1 LGHLV
6 ERPLVAV
13 NTILRVTAA
22 VTAAKL
28 KCQSLAT
35 YLVNPD
41 FSVSLVVDFLFVQSL
56 PVLNLIQSH
65 LLLDIVANGPDIRN
79 VAEPMHS
86 DVFTRLCRGKLV
98 DIIWIV
104 RLNLLRACLG
114 WIQTC
119 YLPALQG
126 IHQRDLS
133 VSSIVDALNL
143 LKLLNLH

>member
-1 LGHLV
+1 MGHLV

-65 LLLDIVANGPDIRN
+65 LLLDIVANGPDIRH

-86 DVFTRLCRGKLV
+86 DVFTRLSRGKLV

-119 YLPALQG
+119 YLSALQG

-133 VSSIVDALNL
+133 VSSIVDALNF
-143 LKLLNLH
+143 

>member
-1 LGHLV
+1 MGHLV

-41 FSVSLVVDFLFVQSL
+41 FSVSLVVVFLFVQSL

-65 LLLDIVANGPDIRN
+65 LLLDIVANGPDIRH

-119 YLPALQG
+119 YLSALQG

-143 LKLLNLH
+143 LR

>member
-1 LGHLV
+1 MGHLV

-65 LLLDIVANGPDIRN
+65 LLLDIVANGPDIRH

-119 YLPALQG
+119 YLPAL
-126 IHQRDLS
+126 
-133 VSSIVDALNL
+133 
-143 LKLLNLH
+143 

>member
-1 LGHLV
+1 MGHLV

-35 YLVNPD
+35 YLVNPY

-119 YLPALQG
+119 YLSALQS

>member
-1 LGHLV
+1 MGHLV

-13 NTILRVTAA
+13 NTILRVTAISA
-22 VTAAKL
+22 TKL
-28 KCQSLAT
+28 KFQSLAT
-35 YLVNPD
+35 YLVNPN

-56 PVLNLIQSH
+56 PVLYLIQSH
-65 LLLDIVANGPDIRN
+65 LLLDIVAYGPDIRH

-86 DVFTRLCRGKLV
+86 DAFARLCRGKLV
-98 DIIWIV
+98 DFIWIV

-143 LKLLNLH
+143 LA

>member
-1 LGHLV
+1 MGHLV

-86 DVFTRLCRGKLV
+86 DVFTRLSRGKLV

-119 YLPALQG
+119 YLPAL
-126 IHQRDLS
+126 
-133 VSSIVDALNL
+133 
-143 LKLLNLH
+143 

>member
-1 LGHLV
+1 MGHLV

-65 LLLDIVANGPDIRN
+65 LLLDIVANGPDITN

-133 VSSIVDALNL
+133 VSSIVDALNF
-143 LKLLNLH
+143 

>member
-1 LGHLV
+1 MGHLV

-41 FSVSLVVDFLFVQSL
+41 FSVSLVVVFLFVQSL

-65 LLLDIVANGPDIRN
+65 LLLDIVANGPDIRH

-119 YLPALQG
+119 YLSALQG

-133 VSSIVDALNL
+133 VSSIVDALNF
-143 LKLLNLH
+143 

>member
-1 LGHLV
+1 MGHLV

-65 LLLDIVANGPDIRN
+65 LLLDIVANGPDIRH

-119 YLPALQG
+119 YLSALQG

-133 VSSIVDALNL
+133 VSSIVDALNF
-143 LKLLNLH
+143 